1 MYSLIYYIVYVM
13 TMTEEQKEDLF
24 VHVHEIARMQYV
36 NGLLERYKL
45 SGYVRKKTDS
55 DEKLV
60 LEHPEKAGWYVMV
73 CDDGCVVNVFE
84 EGLKVLSVVDESVCK
99 MTYWNNG
106 KLKSKEFSDIVGNVL
121 RKEEFSEEGELAEST
136 CNIYEDRKK
145 YKYVQE
151 YKHSKERVDEQ
162 LGRLIKCTE
171 CIDSMIDG
179 IMIKYW
185 MYIKFEGDSFAKLYE
200 RCIGDGYFD
209 KVYYGKHE
217 KLGWVIEKIETDD
230 WKIEL
235 KYSDYGWRAV
245 KYDNKRLVNRKREV
259 YFEYSLNDIDLLTD
273 YEKIVKLVEKNK
285 FEKVAVKRHWY
296 DFKDKKYDKAVE
308 TVKRSLVELEK
319 IDLKNIEFIEGTI
332 V

>member
-1 MYSLIYYIVYVM
+1 MN
-13 TMTEEQKEDLF
+13 MTEEQKEDLIE
-24 VHVHEIARMQYV
+24 HVHEIARMQYV
-36 NGLLERYKL
+36 NGLLERYRL

-55 DEKLV
+55 DEKIV
-60 LEHPEKAGWYVMV
+60 LEHPEKAGWYVV
-73 CDDGCVVNVFE
+73 VRNDGCVVNVFE
-84 EGLKVLSVVDESVCK
+84 EGLKVLSVVDESVYK

-106 KLKSKEFSDIVGNVL
+106 KLKSREFSDTVGNVL
-121 RKEEFSEEGELAEST
+121 RKEEFSEEGGLAEST
-136 CNIYEDRKK
+136 CEICEDGKK

-151 YKHSKERVDEQ
+151 YKHSKERIDEK

-171 CIDSMIDG
+171 YRDSMIDG
-179 IMIKYW
+179 IMTKYW
-185 MYIKFEGDSFAKLYE
+185 MYIKFESDTFAKLHE
-200 RCIGDGYFD
+200 RCIGDDYFD

-245 KYDNKRLVNRKREV
+245 KFDNRRLVNGNREV

-273 YEKIVKLVEKNK
+273 YEKIVKIVEKNK
-285 FEKVAVKRHWY
+285 FEKVAIKRHWY
-296 DFKDKKYDKAVE
+296 DFGDKKYDKAVE

-332 V
+332 A